1 MRNPKL
7 EPWLEEGL
15 NRIAISGLSGLKI
28 AEIADS
34 IKIAKSSF
42 YNYFNTK
49 DEYVEQLLE
58 YWEEEGTVRIV
69 KKFLLEED
77 NDNSVFNLIQGVYQH
92 NYRNE
97 CILQQ
102 LRIAMNDFPFI
113 EKKLEE
119 VERIRISF
127 IATLIN
133 KHGLSSEESM
143 KLSKRVYAFF
153 LGYLALTNMKK
164 PSKEELKDIM
174 DDFLLFFGEI

>member
-1 MRNPKL
+1 M
-7 EPWLEEGL
+7 
-15 NRIAISGLSGLKI
+15 
-28 AEIADS
+28 
-34 IKIAKSSF
+34 
-42 YNYFNTK
+42 
-49 DEYVEQLLE
+49 
-58 YWEEEGTVRIV
+58 

-143 KLSKRVYAFF
+143 KLSKRVYTFF
-153 LGYLALTNMKK
+153 LGHLALTNMKK
-164 PSKEELKDIM
+164 PSKEKLKDIM